1 MKDKQTEKI
10 LENVKQKIAISNFEK
25 EERLDMKS
33 TRKSMFK
40 IGIAAC
46 CVIVSMTGI
55 VFAKDIGNFV
65 KNLFGKNTSDGVDI
79 AVNEGYVANV
89 NTEYQNAEGIEIS
102 VESLIMDDFNFAM
115 NFDVK
120 LSEGYNIDEFEK
132 TQFTDL
138 VITDENG
145 NVVFNTKD
153 NMTEGGYMGAYSMLA
168 TKKTDNEFT
177 VSLSATG
184 NTEAFPKSKHL
195 IVKFTKLTTSQY
207 VNEQRQDTVYEGD
220 WTFEVDVPEEFYNRE
235 SVIYKV
241 KNCSEEGIDINQVT
255 AVVSNTAF
263 KLSIPE
269 ISTDKVDYALLKADT
284 VGSIY
289 DRIALQKEYVETEAG
304 KRFEISARSDGDGGY
319 SVPEGENKIV
329 NYHQTFNLTQYDATD
344 EITVHMFTN
353 KGEEITIVLEKSN

>member
-1 MKDKQTEKI
+1 MRDKQTEKI
-10 LENVKQKIAISNFEK
+10 LENVTQKIAISNFEK
-25 EERLDMKS
+25 KERLDMKN

-46 CVIVSMTGI
+46 CMIVSMTGI
-55 VFAKDIGNFV
+55 VFAKDIGDFV

-89 NTEYQNAEGIEIS
+89 NTEHQNAEGIEIS

-132 TQFTDL
+132 TLFTDL

-145 NVVFNTKD
+145 EMVFNTKD
-153 NMTEGGYMGAYSMLA
+153 DMTENGYMGAYSMLA

-177 VSLSATG
+177 VSLAATG
-184 NTEAFPKSKHL
+184 NTKAFPKSKHL
-195 IVKFTKLTTSQY
+195 TVKFTKLTTSQY
-207 VNEQRQDTVYEGD
+207 VNEQRQDTVYEGN
-220 WTFEVDVPEEFYNRE
+220 WFFEVDVPEEFYNRE
-235 SVIYKV
+235 SSIYKV
-241 KNCSEEGIDINQVT
+241 KSCSEEGIDINQVT

-269 ISTDKVDYALLKADT
+269 ILTDKIDYALLKADT

-289 DRIALQKEYVETEAG
+289 DRIALQKEYVETEDG
-304 KRFEISARSDGDGGY
+304 KRFEIAARSDGDGGY
-319 SVPEGENKIV
+319 SVPEEGNKIT
-329 NYHQTFNLTQYDATD
+329 NYHQTFNLTQYDATN
-344 EITVHMFTN
+344 EITVHIFTN
-353 KGEEITIVLEKSN
+353 KGEEITLVLEKM

>member
-1 MKDKQTEKI
+1 MRDKQTEKI
-10 LENVKQKIAISNFEK
+10 LENVTQKIAISNFEK
-25 EERLDMKS
+25 KERLDMKN
-33 TRKSMFK
+33 TKKSMFK

-55 VFAKDIGNFV
+55 VFAKDIGDFV
-65 KNLFGKNTSDGVDI
+65 KNLFGKNTSEGVDT

-89 NTEYQNAEGIEIS
+89 NTEYQKAEGIEIS
-102 VESLIMDDFNFAM
+102 VESLMMDDFNFAM

-145 NVVFNTKD
+145 EMVFNTKD
-153 NMTEGGYMGAYSMLA
+153 DMTENGYMGAYSMLA

-195 IVKFTKLTTSQY
+195 TVKFTKLTTSQY

-220 WTFEVDVPEEFYNRE
+220 WTFEVDVPETKRMY
-235 SVIYKV
+235 I
-241 KNCSEEGIDINQVT
+241 C
-255 AVVSNTAF
+255 AAF
-263 KLSIPE
+263 SCFLSPA
-269 ISTDKVDYALLKADT
+269 Y
-284 VGSIY
+284 
-289 DRIALQKEYVETEAG
+289 
-304 KRFEISARSDGDGGY
+304 
-319 SVPEGENKIV
+319 
-329 NYHQTFNLTQYDATD
+329 FNLTEPETQLSLTCMDGISALA
-344 EITVHMFTN
+344 I
-353 KGEEITIVLEKSN
+353 SSPS